1 MLDDLRRPND
11 MDDFEDQE
19 EDEDLFTFAE
29 DDEQVSQRL
38 FLGMTAVERMF
49 LSIFLF
55 MNVVVLGL
63 AFLIVT
69 GRMVF

>member
-1 MLDDLRRPND
+1 MLDELRNAPD
-11 MDDFEDQE
+11 DDFNFD
-19 EDEDLFTFAE
+19 DEDNVIEPEVDAE
-29 DDEQVSQRL
+29 ERVEKL

-63 AFLIVT
+63 AFLLATQRIV
-69 GRMVF
+69 F

>member
-1 MLDDLRRPND
+1 VLDDLRRPND
-11 MDDFEDQE
+11 VDDFDDQE
-19 EDEDLFTFAE
+19 DDDSFNFVE
-29 DDEQVSQRL
+29 DDDEVSKRL

-49 LSIFLF
+49 LSLFLF

-69 GRMVF
+69 GRMAF

>member
-11 MDDFEDQE
+11 ADDFEDQE
-19 EDEDLFTFAE
+19 EEDDGFTFVE
-29 DDEQVSQRL
+29 DDEEVSKRL

-69 GRMVF
+69 GRMAF